1 MPKPAAAL
9 EDALA
14 KKGGLSLAQLVD
26 YDDRLTDALVDR
38 VRVPRV
44 DSGPSML
51 ILCAGLLLEHDP
63 QTPPWVSC
71 G

>member
-38 VRVPRV
+38 V
-44 DSGPSML
+44 
-51 ILCAGLLLEHDP
+51 
-63 QTPPWVSC
+63 
-71 G
+71 